1 MTDSY
6 YVFYMN
12 INMDGVFFN
21 EYPILKYVCSF
32 LNLFYK

>member
-21 EYPILKYVCSF
+21 EYPILKICM
-32 LNLFYK
+32 LFP